1 MTVRHGMR
9 DALVLYAAGLVLIA
23 AAAVA
28 GQQAL
33 FYAGSLAAVL
43 GAIAHLADALGRE

>member
-1 MTVRHGMR
+1 MKLRHGMR
-9 DALVLYAAGLVLIA
+9 AALVLYAVGLGLMATA
-23 AAAVA
+23 AAA
-28 GQQAL
+28 GEQAL